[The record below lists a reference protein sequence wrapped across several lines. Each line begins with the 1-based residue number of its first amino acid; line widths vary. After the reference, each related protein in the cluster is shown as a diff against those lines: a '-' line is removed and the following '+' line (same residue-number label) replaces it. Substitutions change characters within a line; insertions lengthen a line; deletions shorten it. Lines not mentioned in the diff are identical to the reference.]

1 MQSIRVLYLFLVL
14 FVHKRISCM
23 VYLQPNSAIKTN
35 PNSQIA
41 NGLKNI
47 HQNYFNVSDNRK
59 IVYSKRSFDFFKK
72 MKNIFNFKKI
82 NEVKAIDTR
91 AQTCVKNLKLEE
103 KLENIEEKNW
113 TCKIIKDKATNIPLI
128 CSCSHQYE
136 CTETKE
142 YHFSSKYKNEI
153 KLKNQLMKINR
164 GADFQCEKMLKKKT
178 LVDWICEL
186 EKNQQQEITNTD
198 EEYFCKC
205 LHRKMCTY
213 DRYVDIF

>member
-1 MQSIRVLYLFLVL
+1 MALNHFMKFVFLNLILIKMSLTLSKKESSENHKIEIQNLNEWKINCSIEQKIKRPLLFERD
-14 FVHKRISCM
+14 KT
-23 VYLQPNSAIKTN
+23 IKIN
-35 PNSQIA
+35 
-41 NGLKNI
+41 
-47 HQNYFNVSDNRK
+47 
-59 IVYSKRSFDFFKK
+59 DFFQNKNLGIVKK
-72 MKNIFNFKKI
+72 KKI
-82 NEVKAIDTR
+82 KNEKLFIIKK
-91 AQTCVKNLKLEE
+91 CVKNLRLEE